1 MWLTSSLSTAK
12 TPTLIALG
20 NFDGVHR
27 GHQQVIQPVLEQRQ
41 RLATSPLSRQG
52 MDAGSGSSSLG
63 LSVQGYSDRQGLLF
77 PSPTAL
83 VPSQPAE
90 LDTTA
95 TSQSLATV
103 LTFYPHP
110 QEFFSGLPRSLLTP
124 LDEKA
129 LQLQSLGIE
138 QLVLL
143 PFNQELAQLSPQSFV
158 DDILIHRLQAQHIS
172 VGEDFR
178 FGHQRRGDVDY
189 LQRLARHHGIAVTV
203 VPLERRGQG
212 RISSSRIRQALESG
226 QLDEAEHL
234 LGRPYQLSGRVVYG
248 QRLGH
253 QLGFPTANLHLSP
266 DKFVPRC
273 GVYSVQVYGAQDD
286 LETGW
291 PGVMNIGYRPT
302 VNGVSRTIEVHLLK
316 WQGDLYNRTLTVY
329 LNSFIRPEHK
339 FESLDHLKAQ
349 IQADCEAA
357 TAALMVGNCP

>member
-1 MWLTSSLSTAK
+1 MWLTSSLSKAK

-27 GHQQVIQPVLEQRQ
+27 GHQQVIQPILAQAKQ
-41 RLATSPLSRQG
+41 SATSQLPSQDSHG
-52 MDAGSGSSSLG
+52 DGGHSSPQLA
-63 LSVQGYSDRQGLLF
+63 VQGYSDRKGILL
-77 PSPTAL
+77 PSPPSPACSQPVEPDLT
-83 VPSQPAE
+83 VPSQPW
-90 LDTTA
+90 
-95 TSQSLATV
+95 ATV

-110 QEFFSGLPRSLLTP
+110 QEFFSGVPRSLLTP
-124 LDEKA
+124 LDEKVLH
-129 LQLQSLGIE
+129 LQHLGVA

-158 DDILIHRLQAQHIS
+158 TDILIQQLQAQHIS

-189 LQRLARHHGIAVTV
+189 LQRLARHHGVQVTV
-203 VPLERRGQG
+203 VPLERSGQG
-212 RISSSRIRQALESG
+212 RISSSRIRQALEAG
-226 QLDEAEHL
+226 HLDEAQHL
-234 LGRPYQLSGRVVYG
+234 LGRPYQLSGRVIRG

-253 QLGFPTANLHLSP
+253 QLGFPTANLHLAP

-273 GVYSVQVYGAQDD
+273 GVYSVQVYGSQDD

-302 VNGVSRTIEVHLLK
+302 VNGISRTIEVHLLE

-339 FESLDHLKAQ
+339 FDSLESLKAQ

-357 TAALMVGNCP
+357 TAALTVGNCS